1 MPYLSIVIPVYNE
14 AKRLP
19 QTIQTITEYLKKKH
33 FSSEIILVD
42 DGSSDGSTEHVQQS
56 DRIRVLRH
64 VKNQGKGAAVRTGML
79 AARGEL
85 VLFSDA
91 DLSTPIDELDVFL
104 KHIKK
109 YAVVIGSRSIKG
121 ARVEQY
127 QPLYRVL
134 IGKVFNKFVRLITI
148 RGIIDTQCGFKLFTR
163 QAAQDVFKRQTMKG
177 FSFDVEVLYIARRHG
192 YAILEHPVRWKNAPG
207 SKVSPL
213 KDSIRMLR
221 DLVIIRLNDLRGLY
235 K

>member
-19 QTIQTITEYLKKKH
+19 QTIKTVRDYLGKKS
-33 FSSEIILVD
+33 FAYEIVLVD
-42 DGSSDGSTEHVQQS
+42 DGSTDGSVDRVQQS
-56 DRIRVLRH
+56 DQIRVLRH
-64 VKNQGKGAAVRTGML
+64 AKNQGKGAAVRTGML
-79 AARGEL
+79 AAKGEL
-85 VLFSDA
+85 LLFSDA
-91 DLSTPIDELDVFL
+91 DLSTPIEELDVFL

-163 QAAQDVFKRQTMKG
+163 KAAQDVFKRQTMKG
-177 FSFDVEVLYIARRHG
+177 FSFDVEVLYIARKQG

-207 SKVSPL
+207 SKVNPL

-221 DLVIIRLNDLRGLY
+221 DLVIIRINDVRGLY